1 MLIVAVCAAV
11 MVLLVSIIV
20 GVCCW
25 KMGKCRRDADAEEM
39 DVNPE
44 YGEDYYDKNNYHTKV
59 VDECNYYGDDD
70 VSIVSIVSVSEQI
83 QKSRTSR

>member
-1 MLIVAVCAAV
+1 MVIVGVCAAA
-11 MVLLVSIIV
+11 MVLVVFIIV

-25 KMGKCRRDADAEEM
+25 KMGRCRRDRRDTDAEEM

-44 YGEDYYDKNNYHTKV
+44 YGEEYYDKNNYHTKV

-70 VSIVSIVSVSEQI
+70 VMFLLFLLINHFWQ
-83 QKSRTSR
+83 T

>member
-1 MLIVAVCAAV
+1 MMATSQNNSDEEPIIPLELIVGVSAAAL
-11 MVLLVSIIV
+11 VLIVSIIV

-25 KMGKCRRDADAEEM
+25 KYRRDAENVE
-39 DVNPE
+39 VNPE

-70 VSIVSIVSVSEQI
+70 VSIVSAD
-83 QKSRTSR
+83 